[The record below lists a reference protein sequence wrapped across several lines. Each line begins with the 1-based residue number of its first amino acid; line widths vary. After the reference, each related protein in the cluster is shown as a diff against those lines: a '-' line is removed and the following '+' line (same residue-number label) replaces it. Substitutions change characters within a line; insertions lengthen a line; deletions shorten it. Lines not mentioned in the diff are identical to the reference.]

1 MNKGIM
7 VLLTTL
13 VLLGIYLLYTTF
25 AINSYVD
32 NSNTDSYTITL
43 TEDNNTITV
52 PANSDK
58 MIFYQIK
65 NNNDGNVRYGV
76 GYTSNGV
83 DVKVYDDSI
92 DSHMGVL
99 EYGENK
105 FVKLRLSNTT
115 DSDSSVTLSA
125 VLGYEYGGDLIVPN
139 GITLV
144 SEVYTLPVV
153 SSPIPIAEYI
163 SNLYTNADKSTFTN
177 NSITYNTASS
187 LLLMNDRLGGTSSSL
202 DGGNIRYYGASP
214 NNYIYF
220 NCEEYPDT
228 NCELWRIIGVFD
240 GKVKIIRNGV
250 IGAYSWDTSS
260 SGVNTGYGVN
270 EWSKADL
277 MKLLNPNYE
286 TSSVGG
292 SLYYSEVKTGKCYN
306 NKTNGKVDCDF
317 TSVGI
322 KNNDTINKIA
332 DVTYNNG
339 GWNSSSVYSDVMYE
353 KERGTKVKSNASDG
367 ITRTTS
373 WDGKIALP
381 YPSDYGYAADF
392 GSCSV
397 VLNSYSQCFDVNWM
411 ASILGGDN
419 GGWLITPSSSSA
431 YAAYR
436 IYSLGNMNANTSVY
450 NDYGIAPVVYLKSSV
465 LRISGD
471 GSSGS
476 PYTLS

>member
-1 MNKGIM
+1 MLLVVKWMNKGIM

-367 ITRTTS
+367 VSIKVTGNGSATSDKLTLTLSDNQTEFDKGTYKEIDRGVKVTYNGKDVTDKAIIT
-373 WDGKIALP
+373 
-381 YPSDYGYAADF
+381 
-392 GSCSV
+392 
-397 VLNSYSQCFDVNWM
+397 
-411 ASILGGDN
+411 
-419 GGWLITPSSSSA
+419 
-431 YAAYR
+431 
-436 IYSLGNMNANTSVY
+436 YSLNGTLKLTISSLEDAINELDSGEEAKITYSVKY
-450 NDYGIAPVVYLKSSV
+450 SV
-465 LRISGD
+465 QPTKTIEK
-471 GSSGS
+471 
-476 PYTLS
+476 TIKIK